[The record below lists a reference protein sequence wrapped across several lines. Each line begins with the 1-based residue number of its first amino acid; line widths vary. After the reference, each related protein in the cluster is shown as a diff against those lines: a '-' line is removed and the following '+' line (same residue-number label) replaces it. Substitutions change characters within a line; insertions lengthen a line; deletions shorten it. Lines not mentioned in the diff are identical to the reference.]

1 MLRKQIIKKI
11 GNDFLTFD
19 FVRYY
24 LRTNEMHLNLSIK
37 MGHHRA
43 FRVFDQTFFYGL
55 DFLEK
60 FNKNKGVDYDED
72 HKQRFTFKEVATLF
86 DTTIERLQIE
96 LTFNKLK
103 GVDDRKGGIIFY
115 KDILD
120 FVFKRQIQDVQ
131 KVEVIKELT
140 EQEKFMQQH
149 LTEAAEAK
157 KQRAAEQEKKRIESH
172 RKHKINFIPRKRQQD
187 LAQ

>member
-19 FVRYY
+19 FVRHY
-24 LRTNEMHLNLSIK
+24 LKTNEMHLKQMIK
-37 MGHHRA
+37 MGHYRA
-43 FRVFDQTFFYGL
+43 FQVFDQTFFFGV

-86 DTTIERLQIE
+86 DATLERLQIE

-120 FVFKRQIQDVQ
+120 FVFKNQITDVQ
-131 KVEVIKELT
+131 KVEVKQELT
-140 EQEKFMQQH
+140 EQQKFMKAK
-149 LTEAAEAK
+149 LKEAEK
-157 KQRAAEQEKKRIESH
+157 LKEQRKAEQQQRIIDSHKR
-172 RKHKINFIPRKRQQD
+172 HKINFIPRKRQET
-187 LAQ
+187 AQ